1 MSCSECFVLKMA
13 SYNSIHYEMELNV
26 KDSLTKVKLY
36 SGFQN
41 GGDCI
46 PGGMSDD
53 LQDIRTY

>member
-1 MSCSECFVLKMA
+1 MA
-13 SYNSIHYEMELNV
+13 SYNIIHYEMELNM

-36 SGFQN
+36 SGSHN

>member
-1 MSCSECFVLKMA
+1 MA
-13 SYNSIHYEMELNV
+13 SYNIIHYEMELNM

-41 GGDCI
+41 GGDCT

-53 LQDIRTY
+53 LQDLRTY